1 MNTTFHSSNL
11 NSESDFF
18 SVKLPEYRK
27 PKLELWS
34 FMPLNDLDTLLTCFD
49 SSEFLTSADNK
60 RKTNLSQYQMFTE
73 LISQQLDM
81 SPELK
86 KDQILIDKYYYIVL
100 FGLNSGLSKE
110 QINCLLLI
118 VKRTHELA
126 IETSFG
132 NLDETFDYFKKLL
145 VLNSVHR

>member
-27 PKLELWS
+27 PKLELWA
-34 FMPLNDLDTLLTCFD
+34 FMSLNDIDSLLACFE
-49 SSEFLTSADNK
+49 SSEFLTSIEHK
-60 RKTNLSQYQMFTE
+60 KKQSQYKNFTE
-73 LISQQLDM
+73 LICQQLEL
-81 SPELK
+81 SPDLK
-86 KDQILIDKYYYIVL
+86 KDQILIDKYYYIVV
-100 FGLNSGLSKE
+100 FSLNNNFNKE

-132 NLDETFDYFKKLL
+132 NLDEAFDYFKKLL